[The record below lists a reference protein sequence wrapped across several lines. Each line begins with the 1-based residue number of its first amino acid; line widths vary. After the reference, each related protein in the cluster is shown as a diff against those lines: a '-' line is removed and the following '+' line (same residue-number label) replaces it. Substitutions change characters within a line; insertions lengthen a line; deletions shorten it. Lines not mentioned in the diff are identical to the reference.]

1 MRRGRSTPPEGA
13 SRLRVLRPTS
23 PTRGMTSE
31 NGSSRRRPGTP
42 GACVGPNRFQRR
54 DGSRL
59 RTPGRARER
68 PAAARRP
75 TLAGGRHARKRLRAF
90 SSDNVTVDQQ
100 AWRMVRS
107 CGAVATR
114 CCRRTTPPPPMP
126 GHRCAGDAGLAP
138 PTAHPAAHP
147 LIGGCAVCA
156 VRRWGA
162 RTPRMRALRGFHSDP
177 WSWLALA
184 PGPHRDLGTVLAG
197 AVLDGPDPGW
207 S

>member
-1 MRRGRSTPPEGA
+1 
-13 SRLRVLRPTS
+13 
-23 PTRGMTSE
+23 
-31 NGSSRRRPGTP
+31 
-42 GACVGPNRFQRR
+42 
-54 DGSRL
+54 
-59 RTPGRARER
+59 
-68 PAAARRP
+68 
-75 TLAGGRHARKRLRAF
+75 
-90 SSDNVTVDQQ
+90 
-100 AWRMVRS
+100 MVRY
-107 CGAVATR
+107 CGGVVAHR
-114 CCRRTTPPPPMP
+114 CCGPPHPHPRVT
-126 GHRCAGDAGLAP
+126 HRCAGGAGLAP